1 MGTLTLILL
10 ALGLAMDATAVSVS
24 NGICYKN
31 AKGKAAALY
40 AGLFGLFQAGM
51 PVIGFVAGRSF
62 SDLISSL
69 DHWIAL
75 ILLGFIGGKMVIESI
90 REMGEKEQCDVHR
103 TLDRRTMVMQ
113 AVATSIDALA
123 VGLSFSLL
131 HLPIAV
137 PALVIGVVC
146 ALISLGGM
154 LLGARLGRTGCVRCW
169 AGAAGGIALLGIG
182 VRILYEH
189 GVFTEMFGG

>member
-1 MGTLTLILL
+1 MTLLL
-10 ALGLAMDATAVSVS
+10 L
-24 NGICYKN
+24 
-31 AKGKAAALY
+31 
-40 AGLFGLFQAGM
+40 
-51 PVIGFVAGRSF
+51 
-62 SDLISSL
+62 
-69 DHWIAL
+69 
-75 ILLGFIGGKMVIESI
+75 
-90 REMGEKEQCDVHR
+90 
-103 TLDRRTMVMQ
+103 

-189 GVFTEMFGG
+189 GVFREMFGG

>member
-1 MGTLTLILL
+1 MGTLTLVLL

-31 AKGKAAALY
+31 AKGKVAAVY

-62 SDLISSL
+62 SDFISSL

-90 REMGEKEQCDVHR
+90 REMREKEQCDVHR
-103 TLDRRTMVMQ
+103 TLDGRTMVMQ

-189 GVFTEMFGG
+189 GVFREMFGG

>member
-1 MGTLTLILL
+1 MGTLTLVLL

-62 SDLISSL
+62 SEFISSL

-90 REMGEKEQCDVHR
+90 REMRERSSAMC
-103 TLDRRTMVMQ
+103 T
-113 AVATSIDALA
+113 A
-123 VGLSFSLL
+123 
-131 HLPIAV
+131 PW
-137 PALVIGVVC
+137 IG
-146 ALISLGGM
+146 AP
-154 LLGARLGRTGCVRCW
+154 W
-169 AGAAGGIALLGIG
+169 
-182 VRILYEH
+182 
-189 GVFTEMFGG
+189 

>member
-1 MGTLTLILL
+1 MGTLTLVLL

-62 SDLISSL
+62 SDFISSL

-123 VGLSFSLL
+123 VGVTFAFLRVEIG
-131 HLPIAV
+131 PAV
-137 PALVIGVVC
+137 SCIGV
-146 ALISLGGM
+146 ITF
-154 LLGARLGRTGCVRCW
+154 LLS
-169 AGAAGGIALLGIG
+169 AAGVYIGGAFGDRFQGKAELAGGVILVLMGSKILL
-182 VRILYEH
+182 EH
-189 GVFTEMFGG
+189 LGFLG

>member
-1 MGTLTLILL
+1 MRRLIE
-10 ALGLAMDATAVSVS
+10 
-24 NGICYKN
+24 
-31 AKGKAAALY
+31 
-40 AGLFGLFQAGM
+40 
-51 PVIGFVAGRSF
+51 RW
-62 SDLISSL
+62 
-69 DHWIAL
+69 DHWIAFA
-75 ILLGFIGGKMVIESI
+75 LLVFVGFNMLREAFSGGDERVEAKDPTSGM
-90 REMGEKEQCDVHR
+90 
-103 TLDRRTMVMQ
+103 TLLLL

>member
-1 MGTLTLILL
+1 MGTLTLVLL

-31 AKGKAAALY
+31 AKGKMAALY

-62 SDLISSL
+62 SDFISSL

-90 REMGEKEQCDVHR
+90 REMREKEQCDVHR
-103 TLDRRTMVMQ
+103 TLDGRTMVMQ

-123 VGLSFSLL
+123 VGISFAVMKVDIAIAALSIGFITFFCSLAGTWLGKKFGSLL
-131 HLPIAV
+131 GRFAEIFGGCI
-137 PALVIGVVC
+137 LV
-146 ALISLGGM
+146 
-154 LLGARLGRTGCVRCW
+154 
-169 AGAAGGIALLGIG
+169 GIG
-182 VRILYEH
+182 LKIFIEH
-189 GVFTEMFGG
+189 MF

>member
-1 MGTLTLILL
+1 MGTCELFII
-10 ALGLAMDATAVSVS
+10 AVSLAMDAFAVS
-24 NGICYKN
+24 IC
-31 AKGKAAALY
+31 KGLS
-40 AGLFGLFQAGM
+40 
-51 PVIGFVAGRSF
+51 AGRSRLGGCLACGIWF
-62 SDLISSL
+62 GGFQALMPLAGWLLGVRFQGMIATV
-69 DHWIAL
+69 DHWIAFF
-75 ILLGFIGGKMVIESI
+75 LLGLIGFNMVRES
-90 REMGEKEQCDVHR
+90 RGGEAEE
-103 TLDRRTMVMQ
+103 LDCSFSPRAMLPL

-189 GVFTEMFGG
+189 GVFREMFGG